1 MARARLLAPD
11 TRSDGPIYQL
21 RFRLQ
26 LGQWAEMYFSDR
38 DMAEHYYL
46 QLTALGV
53 LAGSVIK
60 EYQRAEVAAG
70 HQVEPWR
77 Q

>member
-1 MARARLLAPD
+1 MKQTARILDKNP
-11 TRSDGPIYQL
+11 PVYQL

-26 LGQWAEMYFSDR
+26 GQQWAEMYFSDR

-60 EYQRAEVAAG
+60 EYTRQTVSEG
-70 HQVEPWR
+70 YKVESWTV
-77 Q
+77 